1 LTAPA
6 VIPATICRFR
16 NRNTIN
22 GGMLMSKMLLD
33 EHVVHIAGPQA
44 RLDDVVTIAAA
55 GPLLDFDLDARIGR
69 LEILEPV
76 KPAYGRSIG
85 LLSCPG

>member
-1 LTAPA
+1 LIAPA

-33 EHVVHIAGPQA
+33 EHVVHIADRHA
-44 RLDDVVTIAAA
+44 RLDNVVAIAATGRCSTSILMSGLA
-55 GPLLDFDLDARIGR
+55 ASKSLSRRSRLMVAR
-69 LEILEPV
+69 
-76 KPAYGRSIG
+76 
-85 LLSCPG
+85 